1 MAPLFKL
8 AGALGAAGLTL
19 LVAAAPSLG
28 AEDDAVLQGTWT
40 VVYET
45 QEVVPTIGDASG
57 TVTYRFG
64 EGCSTAAGCTVSVHS
79 DEGDDEGEPGELE
92 LSPVGQE
99 LVFTEEEA
107 LDCFDTV
114 TGEPTT
120 KHGADYSATGRLAP
134 TGTTVRDGV
143 TYVSEMAGTYV
154 QTIALTAAGRAANCT
169 IGDQDVDELTQR
181 STITGTPVALPAVE
195 PTTSSDPVSV
205 DAAAT
210 SVSGTLPEFRLP
222 HSDTAEQ
229 SAAVVDAG
237 RRSSVPGALTTPADA
252 LDSLG
257 DRLPQSAL
265 LAAVLGLLIVF
276 PAAIFNSTYEEN
288 RDRIDRVFRRS
299 PRPLQ
304 AEPQSRPRRLGVFLL
319 CMVVGAALGGLL
331 DDDFGA
337 NTPSYALLTGIF
349 VALLVAVAVVALT
362 GWLFRTARHQPHE
375 WFLRAVPGALVV
387 AVLCVVVSR
396 LTHFEPGYLFGVLG
410 GAVFAASLERRT
422 AGRAEFATLVAVLL
436 VSLGAW
442 VAFGQVVD
450 RANADDASFGIL
462 ALDALLACLF
472 IGGIEGLLFSL
483 VPLRFLPGHR
493 VRQWGWVPWLVLTAV
508 VAFVF
513 VHVLLIPESGYLGRS
528 TSATATVTVVL
539 FCAFGVASV
548 LFWAWFRFRP
558 DPAQSKPAPTTAV
571 PA

>member
-1 MAPLFKL
+1 MVNWIRT
-8 AGALGAAGLTL
+8 ALGTTLGVL
-19 LVAAAPSLG
+19 LVILLG
-28 AEDDAVLQGTWT
+28 ATSSASGSGAADDDAVLQGTWT
-40 VVYET
+40 IVYET

-64 EGCSTAAGCTVSVHS
+64 EGCSTAAGCMVSVHK
-79 DEGDDEGEPGELE
+79 DEGEPGELE
-92 LSPVGQE
+92 LSPGGQG

-114 TGEPTT
+114 TGELTT
-120 KHGADYSATGRLAP
+120 EHGADYAATGRLAL
-134 TGTTVRDGV
+134 TKTSVRDGV
-143 TYVSEMAGTYV
+143 TYVSAMAGTYV
-154 QTIALTAAGRAANCT
+154 QTITLTAAGHAANCT
-169 IGDQDVDELTQR
+169 IGDQDVDQLTQR
-181 STITGTPVALPAVE
+181 STITGTPVALPPIE

-205 DAAAT
+205 DPTTAG
-210 SVSGTLPEFRLP
+210 VSGTLPEFLLP
-222 HSDTAEQ
+222 HSDTAEE
-229 SAAVVDAG
+229 SAAAVDAG

-257 DRLPQSAL
+257 NRLPQAAL

-288 RDRIDRVFRRS
+288 RDRIDRALRR
-299 PRPLQ
+299 PRRPVP
-304 AEPQSRPRRLGVFLL
+304 AAPQSRPRRLGVFLL
-319 CMVVGAALGGLL
+319 CTVVGALLGGLL
-331 DDDFGA
+331 DEDLGA

-362 GWLFRTARHQPHE
+362 GWLFRTVRHQPHE

-396 LTHFEPGYLFGVLG
+396 LTHFEPGYLFGILG

-493 VRQWGWVPWLVLTAV
+493 VRQWGLIPWLALTAV

-513 VHVLLIPESGYLGRS
+513 VHVLLIPEAGYLGRS
-528 TSATATVTVVL
+528 TSATATLTVVL
-539 FCAFGVASV
+539 FGAFGLASLV
-548 LFWAWFRFRP
+548 FWAWFRFRP
-558 DPAQSKPAPTTAV
+558 DPAQQQAPTTAV